1 MCQALFWVTR
11 DVICYRELGCVFV
24 SEIEKQKNKNLKKSD
39 FILMS
44 FRIEASFYIV
54 QSVISIF

>member
-1 MCQALFWVTR
+1 MLFAT
-11 DVICYRELGCVFV
+11 ENLGVYL
-24 SEIEKQKNKNLKKSD
+24 SEIEKQKNKNLKKPD